1 MQIALYTA
9 PTEIENEVD
18 IISELF
24 VNGIDYLYIRKPTLD
39 DFSLVDFVEKIP
51 EKYWQKCI
59 STSLII
65 TKEFDF
71 AGYHFTRDIL
81 QKNTNYNHKIL
92 EWLHENNKISS
103 ASAHSIE
110 ELNWYAG
117 QFKQIIVSPMFPSIS
132 KENHFYNWDYE
143 MLDKQILKHKLQHPT
158 TRFFAV
164 GGVDATK
171 INEINNLNFDGIGL
185 LGTIWN
191 NPINAT
197 INFLNILQHLKHD
210 K

>member
-1 MQIALYTA
+1 MQIAIYTA
-9 PTEIENEVD
+9 PNEIENEID

-24 VNGIDYLYIRKPTLD
+24 ENGIDYLYIQKPTLD
-39 DFSLVDFVEKIP
+39 DFSLVDFIEKIP

-65 TKEFDF
+65 TKEFDL

-110 ELNWYAG
+110 ELDRYAG
-117 QFKQIIVSPMFPSIS
+117 QFKQVIISPIFPSIS

-143 MLDKQILKHKLQHPT
+143 MLEKQILKHKLQNTT

-171 INEINNLNFDGIGL
+171 INEINNLNFDGVGL
-185 LGTIWN
+185 LGVIWN
-191 NPINAT
+191 SPQSAIEKFYT
-197 INFLNILQHLKHD
+197 ILQNLKHD